1 MISTEFACITIYFIL
16 LVSILLIVV
25 TLDFK
30 NFRIKKMGIDVYSGK
45 GVIADSDEVVRFVNG
60 KNKKIVIQ
68 TCQEWYDGV
77 VDEYENDPSDW
88 KQQVVDDFEGIDKI
102 STKATIAEV
111 RKALQSVIKVEG
123 EVAKYG
129 ECYVQHSDYL
139 MDLFNKLF
147 EACDLGLPYLDNVT
161 AFGSARY
168 NGWDV
173 PLGVACFV
181 FSSND
186 CFVKVLS
193 EQGENLQKMI
203 GHCNESEWT
212 EMSY

>member
-1 MISTEFACITIYFIL
+1 MISGEVAF
-16 LVSILLIVV
+16 VSICFVLFVSTLLIA
-25 TLDFK
+25 FS
-30 NFRIKKMGIDVYSGK
+30 FRKKKMGIDVYGGR

-68 TCQEWYDGV
+68 TCQEWYNGV
-77 VDEYENDPSDW
+77 LDEYKENPDEW
-88 KQQVVDDFEGIDKI
+88 RKEVVDDFEGIDKI

-147 EACDLGLPYLDNVT
+147 EVCDLDLPYLDNVT

-181 FSSND
+181 FSSDD

-193 EQGENLQKMI
+193 EEGENLQKMI
-203 GHCNESEWT
+203 GHCDETEWT

>member
-30 NFRIKKMGIDVYSGK
+30 DFRIKKMGIDVYSGK
-45 GVIADSDEVVRFVNG
+45 GVIADSDQIVLFVNG

-68 TCQEWYDGV
+68 TCQAWYDNLV
-77 VDEYENDPSDW
+77 SEYKDDPSDW
-88 KQQVVDDFEGIDKI
+88 KQQVVTDFEGISLI
-102 STKATIAEV
+102 STQATIAEV
-111 RKALQSVIKVEG
+111 RRALQSVITVQG

-129 ECYVQHSDYL
+129 ECYVEHDEYL

-147 EACDLGLPYLDNVT
+147 EVCDLGLPYLTNVT

-173 PLGVACFV
+173 PLGVACFI
-181 FSSND
+181 FSSDD
-186 CFVKVLS
+186 CFVRSLS

-203 GHCNESEWT
+203 GHCDETEWT